1 MFEYA
6 LTDRAR
12 VSSRL
17 EMRRFQEDVL
27 KPALAAIP
35 GVAEVASVGG
45 DLRQVRIDVKT
56 RELRE
61 HGLAF
66 TDVVAALRPVFRAA
80 PARRPDARRGA
91 RFARGSRV
99 AADRRAGAGTTAATA
114 GAVQLRDVAL
124 VREVEDMQTGLADMA
139 GVRAVGGI
147 VIARRDADIAT
158 LVDEVKRVVAREA
171 RKLPHRAADPE
182 RLDSGVAADVHVST
196 AYDRSDVATR
206 VRKTLLRALGEE
218 VGVVVLVILL
228 FLLHGRSALVP
239 LATLPVVL
247 LLTFGAMWVLG
258 VPATIMSLGGIGIA
272 LGMAVDADIVALEAS
287 HRRLETLAPARAARG
302 PAREAARGGAV
313 VRARDPDLAGHHGAV
328 VPARVR
334 VHGRD
339 RAACCAR
346 WR

>member
-1 MFEYA
+1 M
-6 LTDRAR
+6 
-12 VSSRL
+12 
-17 EMRRFQEDVL
+17 
-27 KPALAAIP
+27 
-35 GVAEVASVGG
+35 
-45 DLRQVRIDVKT
+45 
-56 RELRE
+56 
-61 HGLAF
+61 
-66 TDVVAALRPVFRAA
+66 PV
-80 PARRPDARRGA
+80 P
-91 RFARGSRV
+91 
-99 AADRRAGAGTTAATA
+99 GTTAAAA
-114 GAVQLRDVAL
+114 GAVRLRDVAL

-147 VIARRDADIAT
+147 VIARRDADIGT

-247 LLTFGAMWVLG
+247 LLTFGAMWALG

-272 LGMAVDADIVALEAS
+272 LGMAVDAESWPWRPL
-287 HRRLETLAPARAARG
+287 TAARDAG
-302 PAREAARGGAV
+302 ATRVPRGAPREAARRGPV
-313 VRARDPDLAGHHGAV
+313 VRAGDPDLARDHGAV
-328 VPARVR
+328 VPPCSRSRAR
-334 VHGRD
+334 
-339 RAACCAR
+339 RAGCCAR
-346 WR
+346 SR

>member
-1 MFEYA
+1 
-6 LTDRAR
+6 
-12 VSSRL
+12 
-17 EMRRFQEDVL
+17 MRRFQDDVL

-45 DLRQVRIDVKT
+45 DLRQVRIDVKP

-61 HGLAF
+61 RGLAF

-80 PARRPDARRGA
+80 PAAPARRGVA
-91 RFARGSRV
+91 RVSIARSRG
-99 AADRRAGAGTTAATA
+99 AADRGAAAPAGGDAGARS
-114 GAVQLRDVAL
+114 RDVAL
-124 VREVEDMQTGLADMA
+124 VREVEDMQTGLADLA

-147 VIARRDADIAT
+147 VIAKRDADIAA
-158 LVDEVKRVVAREA
+158 LVDEVKRTIAREA

-196 AYDRSDVATR
+196 AYDRSDLATR
-206 VRKTLLRALGEE
+206 VRTTLLRALGEE

-228 FLLHGRSALVP
+228 FLLHARSALVP

-247 LLTFGAMWVLG
+247 LLTFGAMWAAG
-258 VPATIMSLGGIGIA
+258 RAGDDHEPGRHRHRARHGGRRR
-272 LGMAVDADIVALEAS
+272 
-287 HRRLETLAPARAARG
+287 HRRAGGLAPAARDAGAAARPPER
-302 PAREAARGGAV
+302 PAREAARRGAV
-313 VRARDPDLAGHHGAV
+313 VRAGDPDLAGDHGAV

-334 VHGRD
+334 VHRRD

-346 WR
+346 SR